1 MATSRQ
7 PKPAETATETAA
19 VPVTKRRVVRVWYED
34 ETFDVVNPNR
44 PKLLLV
50 FELEHHKDTPETVR
64 ENMWLIWHALGRP
77 GASLDDWIE
86 TVAEVEWLEVERGKA
101 AS

>member
-1 MATSRQ
+1 MAVSRQ
-7 PKPAETATETAA
+7 PKPAETAPTA
-19 VPVTKRRVVRVWYED
+19 VPETKRRVVRVWYED
-34 ETFDVVNPNR
+34 NTFDVVNPNR

-50 FELEHHKDTPETVR
+50 FEVEHGKETPETVR

-77 GASLDDWIE
+77 AASLDDWIE
-86 TVAEVEWLEVERGKA
+86 TVAEVEWLDVERGKA